1 MSERPRSPRA
11 AGAFAWFTAILLP
24 VGLVPLAWMTALAVD
39 YCQFDCGTLGGLAID
54 GLIAACILLALIWI
68 WLAIALVRRRVTRWV
83 VVAAAVADLLLLVLG
98 GIAAWTF
105 GAL

>member
-1 MSERPRSPRA
+1 MSTRPRPSRA
-11 AGAFAWFTAILLP
+11 AGAFAWFSAILLP
-24 VGLVPLAWMTALAVD
+24 IGWVPLAWMTALAAG

-54 GLIAACILLALIWI
+54 GLIAACVLLALAWI
-68 WLAIALVRRRVTRWV
+68 WLAVAMVRRRVTRPV
-83 VVAAAVADLLLLVLG
+83 LAVAIVADLILLTLG

>member
-1 MSERPRSPRA
+1 MTARLGPSRT
-11 AGAFAWFTAILLP
+11 AGVLAWISAILLP

-54 GLIAACILLALIWI
+54 GLIAACVLLALVWI
-68 WLAIALVRRRVTRWV
+68 WLAVAMIRRRVTRAV
-83 VVAAAVADLLLLVLG
+83 LAVAIIADLILLVLG
-98 GIAAWTF
+98 AIAAWTF

>member
-1 MSERPRSPRA
+1 MSARPRPSRGA
-11 AGAFAWFTAILLP
+11 TAFAWFSAILLP
-24 VGLVPLAWMTALAVD
+24 VGLVPLAWMTALAVG

-54 GLIAACILLALIWI
+54 GLIAACVLLALAWL
-68 WLAIALVRRRVTRWV
+68 WLAVAMVRRRIGWPVLI
-83 VVAAAVADLLLLVLG
+83 AAIVADLLLVVLG